1 MAKYLKPCRGSYNSA
16 VEQSMIL
23 KKGELFFEFPHGS
36 TGKEPAKIMIGDG
49 VSGYGMSGVNPNDT
63 SGASTNSF
71 APALIHPVLY
81 SPEFTDSNYATA
93 SWNINSGTASIS
105 NIKPYSKDSHM
116 GNLPKIIGNIKQ
128 ALCNH
133 ADSIMKLYEMIENV
147 ASSTIDLKTIYPVGS
162 LYLTTDGSA
171 GANPSNFIN
180 GTTWEK
186 LPANYALKTVSSS
199 GGNTSTGSITGATT
213 LSIDQ
218 IPKHTHAFTL
228 TRITATDGAVSA
240 MPSDFDAVSGYDHI
254 TDNTGPAG
262 SGSTSGSSQGHT
274 HTPGMPANIGVV
286 VWRRT
291 N

>member
-1 MAKYLKPCRGSYNSA
+1 MSKYLKPCRGSYNSA
-16 VEQSMIL
+16 VEQSLIL

-49 VSGYGMSGVNPNDT
+49 VSGYGTSGVNPNDT

-93 SWNINSGTASIS
+93 SWNINSGTAAIS

-133 ADSIMKLYEMIENV
+133 ADSIMKLHEMIEDV

-162 LYLTTDGSA
+162 LYLTTSDSA
-171 GANPSNFIN
+171 SANPNNFIN
-180 GTTWEK
+180 GTTWKK

-199 GGNTSTGSITGATT
+199 GGSTAAAGNTGGTALDIT
-213 LSIDQ
+213 Q
-218 IPKHTHAFTL
+218 IPSHNHTYSKAMVQNSVD
-228 TRITATDGAVSA
+228 TDGGGTTVQAWTDDMEDSVHTG
-240 MPSDFDAVSGYDHI
+240 FTGG
-254 TDNTGPAG
+254 DNTAQHK
-262 SGSTSGSSQGHT
+262 TVAHAHT
-274 HTPGMPANIGVV
+274 AGMPANIGVV
-286 VWRRT
+286 VWKRT

>member
-1 MAKYLKPCRGSYNSA
+1 MSKYLKPCRGSYNSA
-16 VEQSMIL
+16 VEQSLIL

-93 SWNINSGTASIS
+93 SWNINSGTAAIS

-116 GNLPKIIGNIKQ
+116 GNLPKIIGNVKQ

-162 LYLTTDGSA
+162 LYLTTSDSA
-171 GANPSNFIN
+171 SANPNNFIN

-199 GGNTSTGSITGATT
+199 GGSTAAAGNTGATT
-213 LSIDQ
+213 APLPAHSHTYSLANSFGYVDLANTMGSDERVALTNPQ
-218 IPKHTHAFTL
+218 GNLPTYSTNSSTAGVSGNAATHAH
-228 TRITATDGAVSA
+228 TA
-240 MPSDFDAVSGYDHI
+240 
-254 TDNTGPAG
+254 
-262 SGSTSGSSQGHT
+262 
-274 HTPGMPANIGVV
+274 GMPANIGVV

>member
-1 MAKYLKPCRGSYNSA
+1 MSKYLKPCRGSYNSA
-16 VEQSMIL
+16 VEQSLIL

-93 SWNINSGTASIS
+93 SWNINSGTAAIS

-162 LYLTTDGSA
+162 LYLTTSDS
-171 GANPSNFIN
+171 ANPNNFIN

-199 GGNTSTGSITGATT
+199 GGSTAAAGDTGPTT
-213 LSIDQ
+213 LKENQ
-218 IPKHTHAFTL
+218 IPSHDHQYMYTYSFGYVSIADMMGDDEKVAITKPNGDFPYSINSTTKTGGGQPHSHTA
-228 TRITATDGAVSA
+228 
-240 MPSDFDAVSGYDHI
+240 
-254 TDNTGPAG
+254 
-262 SGSTSGSSQGHT
+262 
-274 HTPGMPANIGVV
+274 GMPANIGVV
-286 VWRRT
+286 VWKRT